1 MSNSSLNIAS
11 AAANTL
17 TIMPMRIPAW
27 TEDELVLAG
36 ALVVKNGWHELRT
49 EDSEVQELSELL
61 RSLPI
66 HPAEALTLPEFR
78 SPGSVSRKT
87 SDFAANHPAYSGI
100 GTRCG
105 EPTRLMI
112 KAFIDREAEM
122 LAAAQAIEEGIG
134 SGQLQ
139 LIPPQPDEV
148 DDSGATA
155 IEGRLLARRA
165 LARERDP
172 KLRKLKIK
180 QARQNGRPLRC
191 EVCGFDFELTYGPL
205 GEGYIEVHHVTPLH
219 ISGLRNT
226 KLDDLACLCANCHR
240 MCHRNRRGESWRT
253 PHALRA
259 LIAKT
264 APEDPHAVSA
274 ADTSHVG
281 PPPSNAQHSAPAR
294 PGFRRPP
301 LR

>member
-1 MSNSSLNIAS
+1 
-11 AAANTL
+11 
-17 TIMPMRIPAW
+17 MRIPAW

-36 ALVVKNGWHELRT
+36 ARVVKNGWRELRT
-49 EDSEVQELSELL
+49 GDPEVQELSELI

-66 HPAEALTLPEFR
+66 HPTEALALPEFR
-78 SPGSVSRKT
+78 SPDSVSRKT
-87 SDFAANHPAYSGI
+87 SDFATNHPAYSRK

-122 LAAAQAIEEGIG
+122 LEAAQAIEDGIG

-139 LIPPQPDEV
+139 LIPPQPDEI
-148 DDSGATA
+148 DDFGSTA
-155 IEGRLLARRA
+155 IEGRLLVRQA

-191 EVCGFDFELTYGPL
+191 EVCGFDFARTYGAL

-226 KLDDLACLCANCHR
+226 RLDGLACLCANCHR
-240 MCHRNRRGESWRT
+240 MCHTNRRGESWRT
-253 PHALRA
+253 PDALRA
-259 LIAKT
+259 LIADT
-264 APEDPHAVSA
+264 APRSPHAASA
-274 ADTSHVG
+274 DDS
-281 PPPSNAQHSAPAR
+281 
-294 PGFRRPP
+294 
-301 LR
+301 